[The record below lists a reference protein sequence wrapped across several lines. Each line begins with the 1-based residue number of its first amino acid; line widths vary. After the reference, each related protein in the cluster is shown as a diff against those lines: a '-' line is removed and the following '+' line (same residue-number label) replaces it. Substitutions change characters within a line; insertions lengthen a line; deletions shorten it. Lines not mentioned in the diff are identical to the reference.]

1 MPQPREGLVNT
12 MRCCWEV
19 PGAHLQA
26 PVWLGGAGMLVL
38 ADRAHGTLRYFAPDT
53 GESGEITVPGHPG
66 FAVPTQEGSLLVGTA
81 RELLLLDREGRAS
94 REFLLEPGAQQTGH
108 VHVDARGRVW
118 FTMEAAGEAAGKSAG
133 QAGLVRY
140 HDERLVRMV
149 FDMPKA
155 GGMALD
161 PEAHELLLADGGA
174 HRVRRYRV
182 SRAGSLWEEAPFLD
196 LAADNMRPAALARD
210 SEGGVWLS
218 FAGSGHLHHY
228 AADGTLRAQVDV
240 PGEEITGLG
249 FGGRGA
255 DILYICARTAQGAAL
270 YALDLALPGPA
281 SCAVRTGHADIGL
294 ISEDDHH

>member
-19 PGAHLQA
+19 PGGHLQA
-26 PVWLGGAGMLVL
+26 PVWLDGAEMLVL

-53 GESGEITVPGHPG
+53 GESGEIAVPGQPG
-66 FAVPTQEGSLLVGTA
+66 FAVPTHEGSLLVGTA
-81 RELLLLDREGRAS
+81 RELLVLDREGRAS
-94 REFLLEPGAQQTGH
+94 REFLLEPGAHQTGH

-118 FTMEAAGEAAGKSAG
+118 FTMEAAGATAG

-149 FDMPKA
+149 FDMPQA

-161 PEAHELLLADGGA
+161 PEARELLLADGGA
-174 HRVRRYRV
+174 YRVRRYRV

-196 LAADNMRPAALARD
+196 LERDSLRPAALARD

-218 FAGSGHLHHY
+218 FAGSGDLHYY
-228 AADGTLRAQVDV
+228 AADGALCAQVNG
-240 PGEEITGLG
+240 PGAEITGLG

-255 DILYICARTAQGAAL
+255 EILYICARTAQGAAL
-270 YALDLALPGPA
+270 YALDLAVPGPA

-294 ISEDDHH
+294 ITEDDHH

>member
-1 MPQPREGLVNT
+1 MH
-12 MRCCWEV
+12 CCWEV

-26 PVWLGGAGMLVL
+26 PVWLDGADMLVL
-38 ADRAHGTLRYFAPDT
+38 ADRAHGTLRCFAPDT
-53 GESGEITVPGHPG
+53 GESGEIAVPGQPG
-66 FAVPTQEGSLLVGTA
+66 FGVPTQEGSLLVGTA
-81 RELLLLDREGRAS
+81 RELLVLDREGRAS

-118 FTMEAAGEAAGKSAG
+118 FTMEAFGEAAAEVAGHG

-149 FDMPKA
+149 FDMPMA

-161 PEAHELLLADGGA
+161 PEARELLLADGGA

-196 LAADNMRPAALARD
+196 LAADALRPAALARD
-210 SEGGVWLS
+210 NEGGVWLA
-218 FAGSGHLHHY
+218 FAGSAHLRHY
-228 AADGTLRAQVDV
+228 AADGTLHAQLDV
-240 PGEEITGLG
+240 PCREVTGLG

-255 DILYICARTAQGAAL
+255 EILYICARTAQGAAL
-270 YALDLALPGPA
+270 YTHDLAVPGPA

-294 ISEDDHH
+294 ITEDDHH

>member
-1 MPQPREGLVNT
+1 MNT

-26 PVWLGGAGMLVL
+26 PVWLEGADMLVL

-53 GESGEITVPGHPG
+53 GESGEIAVPGHPG

-118 FTMEAAGEAAGKSAG
+118 FTMEAAGEAAGEAFGEAAG

-149 FDMPKA
+149 FDMPDA

-161 PEAHELLLADGGA
+161 PEARELLLADGGA
-174 HRVRRYRV
+174 RRVRRYRV

-196 LAADNMRPAALARD
+196 LAGNNRRPAALARD

-218 FAGSGHLHHY
+218 FAGRADLSHY

-270 YALDLALPGPA
+270 YAHDLAVPGPPT
-281 SCAVRTGHADIGL
+281 CAVRTGHADIGL